1 MPVHHLN
8 PQVIPGPGGEA
19 AGPGQ
24 RGDGMERGEECGSR
38 LMNRRWFALIRDV
51 EDPPEVRQW
60 VTVGVTPAGT
70 AISERLPWPAVVLLE
85 EFPDAG
91 AVATRFTRDGE
102 FAGED
107 DEESVGEALRQ
118 LAFEYGDALG
128 EWNEIPE
135 DMADALSF
143 ALSEVRGH
151 RGVT

>member
-1 MPVHHLN
+1 MP
-8 PQVIPGPGGEA
+8 G
-19 AGPGQ
+19 
-24 RGDGMERGEECGSR
+24 
-38 LMNRRWFALIRDV
+38 RWFALIRIV

-70 AISERLPWPAVVLLE
+70 PISEQLPRPHVVLLE
-85 EFPDAG
+85 EFPDGG

-128 EWNEIPE
+128 EWKDIPT
-135 DMADALSF
+135 DVANPLSF
-143 ALSEVRGH
+143 ALSEARDHCGDL
-151 RGVT
+151 